1 MVDTI
6 RYLSSKDEQ
15 NRKIENKALA
25 IINSFQEDSLDA
37 NVAMDTISLAII
49 LVATTMDMSKE
60 EVMSN
65 LSNHWDK
72 VDKGT
77 ELPPITY
84 STTHPT
90 TH

>member
-60 EVMSN
+60 EVMSR
-65 LSNHWDK
+65 LSNHWDM

-77 ELPPITY
+77 KLPPITY